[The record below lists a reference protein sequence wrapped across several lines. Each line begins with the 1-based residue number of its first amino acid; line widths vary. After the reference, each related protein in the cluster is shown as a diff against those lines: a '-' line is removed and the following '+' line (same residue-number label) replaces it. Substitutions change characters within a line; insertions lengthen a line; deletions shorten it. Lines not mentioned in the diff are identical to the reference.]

1 MSLSDKVKTNINPQ
15 CICRNKLNKFG
26 CNVSLKDVSDPK
38 LVVDFDKPGAPLGE
52 NDKRCDYLVVADS
65 KDGSWVS
72 VLELKKGK
80 LDASQV
86 VEQLRA
92 GTRATENL
100 IPSNEAEAE
109 AVRFRPVVFCRGGSK
124 HEMKKL
130 KVRSNSIAFHKQREV
145 VRVMSCGGKLSN
157 VLR

>member
-1 MSLSDKVKTNINPQ
+1 MSLSDNVKTKIDPQ
-15 CICRNKLNKFG
+15 CISRDKLNKVG
-26 CNVSLKDVSDPK
+26 CNVSLKDVPDPK
-38 LVVDFDKPGAPLGE
+38 LVVDFDRPGAPLGE
-52 NDKRCDYLVVADS
+52 NDKRCDYLVVADCR
-65 KDGSWVS
+65 DCSWVS

-92 GTRATENL
+92 GACATAKL
-100 IPSNEAEAE
+100 IPSNEAEA
-109 AVRFRPVVFCRGGSK
+109 ARFRPVVFCRGRSR

-145 VRVMSCGGKLSN
+145 VRVMDCGGKLSN
-157 VLR
+157 VLK